1 VIEVHIEELVLHGF
15 TPGNRHEIADALRQR
30 LVQLLSGNEF
40 PTGARVDHRAI
51 DAGSF
56 QVTPGERGAGIG
68 TRVAQSV
75 YRGLS
80 EALPLNASRSEP
92 AGRKT

>member
-15 TPGNRHEIADALRQR
+15 TPGNRHEIADALQQR

-40 PTGARVDHRAI
+40 STGARVDHRAI

-56 QVTPGERGAGIG
+56 EVASGERGASIG
-68 TRVAQSV
+68 THVAQSV

-80 EALPLNASRSEP
+80 EALPLNTSRSEP